1 MARQFMR
8 EQMQVTA
15 LLLTA
20 ILLIVLDQ
28 LTKSFVLSRLREG
41 QSASFGLVTIR
52 RFLNQNVHGRVFQ
65 RDATLLTLWI
75 AEFIILVSVIQ
86 FVPIFQGVVAPI
98 SLGAALGG
106 AGSNV
111 LDRVW
116 RDGVVDFIDFK
127 FWPVFNLADVAI
139 VMGVVIGVFHS

>member
-1 MARQFMR
+1 
-8 EQMQVTA
+8 MQVIA
-15 LLLTA
+15 LLLAA

-41 QSASFGLVTIR
+41 QTASFGLVAIR
-52 RFLNQNVHGRVFQ
+52 RLLNQRVHGRFFQ
-65 RDATLLTLWI
+65 SNAALVALWI
-75 AEFIILVSVIQ
+75 AELVLLVSVIQ
-86 FVPIFQGVVAPI
+86 FEPFFQGVVAQI
-98 SLGAALGG
+98 ALGAALGG

-139 VMGVVIGVFHS
+139 VAGVLIGVLHN

>member
-1 MARQFMR
+1 
-8 EQMQVTA
+8 MQVIA
-15 LLLTA
+15 LLLAA

-41 QSASFGLVTIR
+41 QTASFGLVAIR
-52 RFLNQNVHGRVFQ
+52 RLLNQRVHGRFFQ
-65 RDATLLTLWI
+65 SNAALVALWI
-75 AEFIILVSVIQ
+75 AELVLLVSVIQ
-86 FVPIFQGVVAPI
+86 FEPFFQGVVAPI
-98 SLGAALGG
+98 ALGAALGG

-139 VMGVVIGVFHS
+139 VAGVLIGVLRN

>member
-1 MARQFMR
+1 
-8 EQMQVTA
+8 MQVIA
-15 LLLTA
+15 LLLAA

-41 QSASFGLVTIR
+41 QTASFGLVAIR
-52 RFLNQNVHGRVFQ
+52 RLLNQRVHGRFFQ
-65 RDATLLTLWI
+65 SNAALVALWI
-75 AEFIILVSVIQ
+75 AELVLLVSVIQ
-86 FVPIFQGVVAPI
+86 FEPFFQGVVAQI
-98 SLGAALGG
+98 ALGAALGG

-139 VMGVVIGVFHS
+139 VAGVLIGVLRN